1 MKLKPEEMT
10 QAIEDLLIM
19 LDSNLTKAHLMTLS
33 IDDFFD
39 KEMPSEKDYDRIISE
54 FSNITTM
61 VEIIGDYLYESRN
74 AVADALG
81 TEIRDL
87 VG

>member
-19 LDSNLTKAHLMTLS
+19 LESNLTKAHLMTLS

-74 AVADALG
+74 AVADAPG